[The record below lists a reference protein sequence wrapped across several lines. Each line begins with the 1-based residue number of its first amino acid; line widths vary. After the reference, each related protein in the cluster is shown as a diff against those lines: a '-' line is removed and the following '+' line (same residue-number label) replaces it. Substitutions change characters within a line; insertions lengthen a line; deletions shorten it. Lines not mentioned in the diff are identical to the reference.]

1 MSNSHFARTPNINI
15 PRTKMKQSF
24 THKTAFEFG
33 KLIPIDSF
41 EVLPGDT
48 FKLKL
53 SSLIRMSTPI
63 APIMDNIECYLHAF
77 FVPMRL
83 VWKHTEEFFGAN
95 KETAGPQKTIYE
107 IPHATINNSDDS
119 SFIGSICDYLGK
131 PYIGGN
137 GKVSEDWYAANILKE
152 RAYYLIWSEWYR
164 AQQIQ
169 DPFICNMDD
178 ADWSD
183 CVGDVVGTIGGQSV
197 YPVDTSD
204 PLCVMPVCK
213 KFDYFTAATISPQY
227 GEAVLLPLGAEAPIK
242 FTTENGLYQPVYPGS
257 DVAGLTIRVTEEG
270 SAADPTEWLTT
281 SENDPAPLAID
292 PSRQLYADLSQ
303 ATAATVNDIRYAFQV
318 QKYLERSNFGSR
330 FFEMLANHYGV
341 TSPDARLQRPEYLGG
356 HKFMINVN
364 QVLSTAGA
372 DASSNQKLG
381 QTGAVSVTGDVC
393 NLFTK
398 GFVEPGYVMI
408 MLSTKQD
415 HTYAQGILREDL
427 KRNRFEIYSPEFA
440 NLGDQEI
447 KGAEIFATGDPAND
461 NRVFGYQ
468 EHWAEYRYRPNRVSS
483 ILNPNGQNSLD
494 FWTLAD
500 KFASAPTLSP
510 QFIEENRENIARAL
524 VTGAGG
530 PDFIADLYFDYTA
543 VRPMP
548 AYTIPG
554 LIDHFGAM

>member
-24 THKTAFEFG
+24 THKTAFQFG

-63 APIMDNIECYLHAF
+63 APILDNIECYVHAF

-107 IPHATINNSDDS
+107 IPHATIHYADDNT
-119 SFIGSICDYLGK
+119 FVGSICDYLGK
-131 PYIGGN
+131 PYVGDN
-137 GKVSEDWYAANILKE
+137 AADELYSANILKE
-152 RAYYLIWSEWYR
+152 RSYYEIWNTWYR

-169 DPFICNMDD
+169 DPFICNLDD
-178 ADWSD
+178 CDSTTTIDKAI
-183 CVGDVVGTIGGQSV
+183 GTIGGDDV
-197 YPVDTSD
+197 VPSD
-204 PLCVMPVCK
+204 RDSIQCVKSVCK

-257 DVAGLTIRVTEEG
+257 DVAGEAILITNEG
-270 SAADPTEWLTT
+270 SAEDPTEWLTT
-281 SENDPAPLAID
+281 SSHEPAPLAID

-415 HTYAQGILREDL
+415 HTYAQGILREDM

-483 ILNPNGQNSLD
+483 ILNPNVDNSLD

-510 QFIEENRENIARAL
+510 QFIEENRANIARAL
-524 VTGAGG
+524 VTGVEG
-530 PDFIADLYFDYTA
+530 PDFIGDFYFDYTA